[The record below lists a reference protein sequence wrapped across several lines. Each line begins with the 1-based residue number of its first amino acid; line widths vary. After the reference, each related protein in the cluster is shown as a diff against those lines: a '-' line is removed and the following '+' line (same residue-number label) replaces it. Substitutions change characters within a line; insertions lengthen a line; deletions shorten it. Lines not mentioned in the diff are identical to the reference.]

1 MKFPNIE
8 VLKVKNFAEIIALV
22 SIAGYFLYQ
31 NAAGWKEVS
40 MSLDVT
46 TERVHD
52 PCDKD
57 KDIIGVVVKLKNGNT
72 GAIRV
77 SDAIAAIRYDKITIV
92 NRLEGI
98 VRYEIENGKVIQGKQ
113 CPEKLWTGLGPNE
126 EILLS
131 TYASVSTDAVCIVD
145 VTVLAKRKLR
155 TYLSEGRSATISLPI
170 N

>member
-1 MKFPNIE
+1 MKFPHFE
-8 VLKVKNFAEIIALV
+8 VMTVKNFAEIVALV
-22 SIAGYFLYQ
+22 SIAGYFFYQ

-46 TERVHD
+46 TKRVHD

-57 KDIIGVVVKLKNGNT
+57 KDILAVIVKLKNGNT
-72 GAIRV
+72 GSIRIT
-77 SDAIAAIRYDKITIV
+77 DATAAIKYDKTTIV
-92 NRLEGI
+92 KTLEGI
-98 VRYEIENGKVIQGKQ
+98 VRYEIVNGKAIQGKQ
-113 CPEKLWTGLGPNE
+113 CPEKLWTGLGPTE

-131 TYASVSTDAVCIVD
+131 TYASVPTDKVCIID

-155 TYLSEGRSATISLPI
+155 TYCSEGRSATISLPI

>member
-1 MKFPNIE
+1 MKFPHFE
-8 VLKVKNFAEIIALV
+8 VLTVKNIAEIVALISV
-22 SIAGYFLYQ
+22 AGYFFYQ

-46 TERVHD
+46 TKRVHD

-57 KDIIGVVVKLKNGNT
+57 KDIIAVVVKLKNGNT
-72 GAIRV
+72 GAIRI
-77 SDAIAAIRYDKITIV
+77 SDAIAAIKYDKITIV
-92 NRLEGI
+92 NTLEGI
-98 VRYEIENGKVIQGKQ
+98 VRYQIENGKVVQGKQ

-131 TYASVSTDAVCIVD
+131 TYASVPTDAVCIVD

>member
-1 MKFPNIE
+1 MKLPNIE
-8 VLKVKNFAEIIALV
+8 LLKVKAFVEVIALL
-22 SIAGYFLYQ
+22 SIAGYFMYK
-31 NAAGWKEVS
+31 NAAGWEEVS
-40 MSLDVT
+40 MSINVDT
-46 TERVHD
+46 KRVHD

-72 GAIRV
+72 GKIRV

-92 NRLEGI
+92 NTLEGI
-98 VRYEIENGKVIQGKQ
+98 VRYEIKNGKAIQGKQ
-113 CPEKLWTGLGPNE
+113 CPEKLWTGLGPTE

-131 TYASVSTDAVCIVD
+131 TYASVPTDKVCIID

-155 TYLSEGRSATISLPI
+155 TYCSEGRSAAISLPI

>member
-1 MKFPNIE
+1 MKFPTIE
-8 VLKVKNFAEIIALV
+8 VLKVKYIAEIIALI

-40 MSLDVT
+40 MSIDVNT
-46 TERVHD
+46 QRVHD

-57 KDIIGVVVKLKNGNT
+57 KDILGVFVKLKNGNT
-72 GAIRV
+72 GTIRIT
-77 SDAIAAIRYDKITIV
+77 DATAAVKYDKTTIV
-92 NRLEGI
+92 KTLEGI
-98 VRYEIENGKVIQGKQ
+98 VRYEVENEKVIQGKQ
-113 CPEKLWTGLGPNE
+113 SIEKPRTGLGPNE

-131 TYASVSTDAVCIVD
+131 TYASVSADAVCVVD

-155 TYLSEGRSATISLPI
+155 TYCSEGRSATVSLPI

>member
-1 MKFPNIE
+1 MKFPNIDA
-8 VLKVKNFAEIIALV
+8 LKVRHIAEIIALA
-22 SIAGYFLYQ
+22 SIAGYFLFQ
-31 NAAGWKEVS
+31 NAAGWQEVS

-46 TERVHD
+46 TQRVHD

-57 KDIIGVVVKLKNGNT
+57 KDIIAVVVKLKNGNT
-72 GAIRV
+72 GAIRI
-77 SDAIAAIRYDKITIV
+77 SDAVAAIRYDKITLE
-92 NRLEGI
+92 NKLEGI
-98 VRYEIENGKVIQGKQ
+98 VRYAIENGKVVQGKQ

-131 TYASVSTDAVCIVD
+131 TYASVPAGKVCIVD